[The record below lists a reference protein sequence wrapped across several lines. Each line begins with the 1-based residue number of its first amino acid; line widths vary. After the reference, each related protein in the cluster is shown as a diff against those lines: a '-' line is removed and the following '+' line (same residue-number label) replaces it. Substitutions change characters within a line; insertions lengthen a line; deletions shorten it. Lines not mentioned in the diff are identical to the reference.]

1 MAYNDGT
8 DPTLAELIT
17 AKFIPEIFSKNT
29 IFHTTSNLVVANCV
43 NTEYRKELQKGS
55 VVNIPVF
62 SEVTTAEVTPGTEAT
77 AIDAANATAAAIT
90 VDRWRVA
97 KVEESEMMG
106 IQDYGGYM
114 EGAAKSCGYA
124 VAKDI
129 DTHLGSLFSALASN
143 SRQGS
148 DGQTLTDDI
157 ILALLEYLDSGD
169 VPDKPRYLIG
179 DPSSK
184 VDVLKIDK
192 FVRNDYIRGSAPIMT
207 GQFGEIYGM
216 PFLTTNNLTAV
227 TTGNYGVMMHQDA
240 IGLVLQANP
249 YSQRIPMPWVH
260 QTIYQVKV
268 IYGAAE
274 IRDTF
279 GKAFYTRSS

>member
-1 MAYNDGT
+1 MAYNDTG
-8 DPTLAELIT
+8 DPTQAELIT
-17 AKFIPEIFSKNT
+17 AKFIPEIYSKNV
-29 IFHTTSNLVVANCV
+29 IMHTMSNLVVANCV
-43 NTEYRKELQKGS
+43 NTEYQKEMQYGS

-62 SEVTTAEVTPGTEAT
+62 SEVTTAEVSVGTEAT
-77 AIDAANATAAAIT
+77 AIDAASASPASIT

-97 KVEESEMMG
+97 KVDESEIAN
-106 IQDYGGYM
+106 IQNYADYL

-124 VAKDI
+124 IAKDI
-129 DTHLGSLFSALASN
+129 DTNLGSLFSALN
-143 SRQGS
+143 SSSVQGS

-157 ILALLEYLDSGD
+157 ILALLEVLDEAD

-216 PFLTTNNLTAV
+216 PFLITNNLTAA
-227 TTGNYGVMMHQDA
+227 TTGNYGVMMHRDA
-240 IGLVLQANP
+240 IGMVIQANP
-249 YSQRIPMPWVH
+249 YAQKIPMPWLH
-260 QTIYQVKV
+260 KTIYQVKV
-268 IYGAAE
+268 LYGADE
-274 IRDTF
+274 IRDSF
-279 GKAFYTRSS
+279 GKSFYTRSS

>member
-1 MAYNDGT
+1 MVYNDGT

-17 AKFIPEIFSKNT
+17 AKFIPEVFSKNT
-29 IFHTTSNLVVANCV
+29 IMHVMSNLVVANCC
-43 NTEYRKELQKGS
+43 NTTYKKDLVKGY
-55 VVNIPVF
+55 VVSIPVW

-77 AIDAANATAAAIT
+77 AIDAANATPASIT

-97 KVEESEMMG
+97 KIEESEMML
-106 IQDYGGYM
+106 IEDHIDYLTK
-114 EGAAKSCGYA
+114 GAESCAYA
-124 VAKDI
+124 IAKDV
-129 DTHLGSLFSALASN
+129 DTKCGSLFSTLAGS
-143 SRQGS
+143 SVQGS

-169 VPDKPRYLIG
+169 VPDKPRYLIA

-192 FVRNDYIRGSAPIMT
+192 FVRNDYIKGSAPIMT

-216 PFLTTNNLTAV
+216 PFLITNNLTAAS
-227 TTGNYGVMMHQDA
+227 TGNYGVMMHQDA

-279 GKAFYTRSS
+279 GKSFYTRSA